1 MTSGDAERLPLVRSL
16 EIMSEYHWMFL
27 RHLHGS
33 VARRLGQD
41 GLGALGRG
49 LWRYGH
55 YRGESIR
62 DSPAVIA
69 AGREPGALIRHWD
82 AGELALAAATGE
94 VRVEVADGQ
103 ATVTLPAAPG
113 ADYFAEHAG
122 ADEYGR
128 GALELH
134 WSQVLAGMAAGFGQG
149 VSVSASPAGARPWAV
164 TWRHPAFRRDAP
176 VQPDDAL
183 ASPARYI
190 ELGRRTTGL
199 IAALQMF
206 PAMELIDSFDA
217 SAEEAVREAAFAFG
231 AERGGALRARHLAEG
246 TPVNLQSMGRTLA
259 ERDPLD
265 ALFAVGD
272 DGYSSPGLS
281 FFDCTY
287 CPLADVWAG
296 QGSRG
301 LQLGYLFD
309 MELHRGLVETYHP
322 GAIVRWDALKTR
334 GDAVCRFRFSVPELV
349 TPAEAVMLG
358 PSPRR
363 AGEAGP
369 AGQQ

>member
-1 MTSGDAERLPLVRSL
+1 
-16 EIMSEYHWMFL
+16 
-27 RHLHGS
+27 
-33 VARRLGQD
+33 
-41 GLGALGRG
+41 
-49 LWRYGH
+49 
-55 YRGESIR
+55 
-62 DSPAVIA
+62 
-69 AGREPGALIRHWD
+69 
-82 AGELALAAATGE
+82 
-94 VRVEVADGQ
+94 
-103 ATVTLPAAPG
+103 
-113 ADYFAEHAG
+113 
-122 ADEYGR
+122 
-128 GALELH
+128 
-134 WSQVLAGMAAGFGQG
+134 MAAGFGQG
-149 VSVSASPAGARPWAV
+149 VSVTAGPVGAEPWAI
-164 TWRHPAFRRDAP
+164 TWRHPAFRRGGRDAA

-231 AERGGALRARHLAEG
+231 AERGAALRARHLAEG

-265 ALFAVGD
+265 ALFAVSA

-281 FFDCTY
+281 YFDCTY

-334 GDAVCRFRFSVPELV
+334 GDAICRFRFSVPELV
-349 TPAEAVMLG
+349 TPQEAAMLA
-358 PSPRR
+358 PPPRR
-363 AGEAGP
+363 AGDAGP
-369 AGQQ
+369 ADQQ